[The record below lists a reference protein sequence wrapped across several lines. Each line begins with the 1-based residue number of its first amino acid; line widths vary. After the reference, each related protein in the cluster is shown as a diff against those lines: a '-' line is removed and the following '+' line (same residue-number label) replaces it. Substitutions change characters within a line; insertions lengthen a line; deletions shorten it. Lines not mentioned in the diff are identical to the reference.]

1 MSKKRINLANFLRHC
16 TRFNLKEGFATTL
29 VTTQKL
35 IVMQQIENTWENVQ
49 YTCGFSDILGLQLS
63 A

>member
-1 MSKKRINLANFLRHC
+1 MSKKRINLANFLRHR
-16 TRFNLKEGFATTL
+16 TRFNSKEGFTTTL

-35 IVMQQIENTWENVQ
+35 IVMQQIENTWENIQ

>member
-1 MSKKRINLANFLRHC
+1 MLILVSECDVRNMESP
-16 TRFNLKEGFATTL
+16 FNSKEGFTTTL

-35 IVMQQIENTWENVQ
+35 IVMQQFENTWENVQ
-49 YTCGFSDILGLQLS
+49 YTCGFSDFLGLQLS